1 MKTDFIVQEPCPSQD
16 RSFAGTIQQIAAEQ
30 EWARMSVAVAYSS
43 VAGITRVHDL
53 VSSANQDICFRWLL
67 GVDDYFTQPGAIEFC
82 ALKSKESVRIYK
94 SSKKTLR
101 FHPKIYLFEG
111 SAQNGRAAL
120 IVGSTNLTASA
131 MERNCEAYAIIRT
144 AKRAR
149 RNELVSLYESLWNL
163 GISPSEK
170 FMMKYKRNYRRQA
183 NKRSFPNGD
192 ETVRRRGSK
201 PQVVLK
207 SDQAETS
214 PEAAKVCWIEVGKN
228 TAMGRELEFKAE
240 QARYFGLKPRGG
252 IPEHKI
258 FLVSSGT
265 KVKLRLKY
273 QANKMWRLQFTP
285 GVPEFAN
292 GLRPRAR
299 DGTLGRSPYVAR
311 FRRIEGN
318 KEFKLDF
325 IRVDSRTDRKIRARS
340 ISNGTLGRT
349 TAREYGWY

>member
-1 MKTDFIVQEPCPSQD
+1 MKTDFVVQKPCPSQD
-16 RSFAGTIQQIAAEQ
+16 RSFAGTLQQIAAEQ
-30 EWARMSVAVAYSS
+30 KWARMSVAVAYSS
-43 VAGITRVHDL
+43 VAGITRAHDL
-53 VSSANQDICFRWLL
+53 VSSANPDICFRWLL

-82 ALKSKESVRIYK
+82 ALQSKESVRIYR

-144 AKRAR
+144 AKKAR
-149 RNELVSLYESLWNL
+149 RNELVCLYESLWNL

-170 FMMKYKRNYRRQA
+170 FMTKYKGNYRRQA
-183 NKRSFPNGD
+183 NERLFPNGD
-192 ETVRRRGSK
+192 EAVRRKGSK
-201 PQVVLK
+201 QQAILE

-228 TAMGRELEFKAE
+228 TAKGRELEFKAE
-240 QARYFGLKPRGG
+240 QARYFGLKSQGG
-252 IPEHKI
+252 MPEHRT
-258 FLVSSGT
+258 FLVSNRT

-273 QANKMWRLQFTP
+273 QANNMWRLQFTP
-285 GVPEFAN
+285 DVPEFKA
-292 GLRPRAR
+292 GLRPLAANGR
-299 DGTLGRSPYVAR
+299 LGRSPYVAIFTR
-311 FRRIEGN
+311 IKENDEFRLSFARVNSE
-318 KEFKLDF
+318 KDLA
-325 IRVDSRTDRKIRARS
+325 IRSRSMS
-340 ISNGTLGRT
+340 IGTLGRT